1 MRWSDLQLD
10 PDRKTLRQFA
20 AIWLVFFSAIAIW
33 QGVWRGN
40 TAAGYVLAA
49 VALVVG
55 MSGLLAPAKIR
66 LVYVAATVLAFPIG
80 WMVSHVILAL
90 LFFGILTPV
99 GMLFRMIGRDP
110 LCRRRSAASGTTYW
124 TTKRKPASSREYFNQ
139 F

>member
-20 AIWLVFFSAIAIW
+20 AIWLVFFSAIAVW
-33 QGVWRGN
+33 QGVWREN
-40 TAAGYVLAA
+40 TTAGYVLAA
-49 VALVVG
+49 VAVVVG

-66 LVYVAATVLAFPIG
+66 PVFVAATVLVFPIG
-80 WMVSHVILAL
+80 WLVSHMILAV
-90 LFFGILTPV
+90 LFYGILTPV
-99 GMLFRMIGRDP
+99 GMLFRIIGRDP
-110 LCRRRSAASGTTYW
+110 LCRRRSAVSEASYW